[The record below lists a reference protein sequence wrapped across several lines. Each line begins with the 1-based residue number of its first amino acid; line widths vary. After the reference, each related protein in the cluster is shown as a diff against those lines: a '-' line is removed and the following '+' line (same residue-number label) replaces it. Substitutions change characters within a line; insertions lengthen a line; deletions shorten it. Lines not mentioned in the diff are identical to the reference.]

1 MHTEELKEKDFVKT
15 EKRYE
20 VESFNLICDL
30 VPKFNVSVWV
40 ETYCEK
46 NLDNPEFYEIGRG
59 ISF

>member
-46 NLDNPEFYEIGRG
+46 T
-59 ISF
+59 